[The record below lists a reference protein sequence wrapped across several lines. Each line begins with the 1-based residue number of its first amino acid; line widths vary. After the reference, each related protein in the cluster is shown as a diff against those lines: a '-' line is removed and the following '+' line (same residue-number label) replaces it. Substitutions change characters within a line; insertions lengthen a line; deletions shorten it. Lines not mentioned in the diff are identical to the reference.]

1 MGTCKM
7 IRKRVPKTEIVI
19 DLDGPDG
26 NANNLMGV
34 AVSFARD
41 MRMEDGEI
49 KPIIKEMRSGDYKHL
64 VTTFEKYFGSF
75 VVLETTNEELLT

>member
-7 IRKRVPKTEIVI
+7 IRKRVPKTAIVI

-34 AVSFARD
+34 AASLARD
-41 MRMEDGEI
+41 MRMEDDKI
-49 KPIIKEMRSGDYKHL
+49 KFIIKEMRAGDYKHL
-64 VTTFEKYFGSF
+64 VATFEKCFGSF

>member
-26 NANNLMGV
+26 NANNLMGL
-34 AVSFARD
+34 AIRFCRAS
-41 MRMEDGEI
+41 RMVEEEI
-49 KPIIKEMRSGDYKHL
+49 KPIETSQKHIKKKIGRNEPCFCGSGKKYKHCCGAL
-64 VTTFEKYFGSF
+64 
-75 VVLETTNEELLT
+75 

>member
-1 MGTCKM
+1 M

-34 AVSFARD
+34 AVSLARD

-49 KPIIKEMRSGDYKHL
+49 KPIIK
-64 VTTFEKYFGSF
+64 
-75 VVLETTNEELLT
+75 